1 MKDIIPYVILNPN
14 MKRPFRVA
22 LPPVDFWST
31 KIRRREH
38 FQFLKI
44 NHGFFGH
51 VAEISTDSNF
61 PQTPEDLASKMYDGR
76 GHYHTKVDKSTYT
89 HAVCSLWHTIRTK
102 KPNIH
107 LGVSDSNGFA
117 WLQHGDTKHGKSPD
131 HSALVNLT
139 TGTTINYIHGG
150 IFRHYAVT
158 DEMEILFK
166 ELNTEDVN
174 LIVVGPAYCKDYI
187 SKLVNFTHVPIP
199 TTNALNE
206 LDFILKLIESKFD
219 KNKHNVIIGSCALV
233 AYPLCE
239 RLIKNNKLNSTFIDV
254 GRALDYYIRKQ
265 LKQPWLKGHTVHK
278 WAPVVRKIR
287 NSKNQKT
294 VNRNSI

>member
-1 MKDIIPYVILNPN
+1 
-14 MKRPFRVA
+14 
-22 LPPVDFWST
+22 
-31 KIRRREH
+31 
-38 FQFLKI
+38 
-44 NHGFFGH
+44 
-51 VAEISTDSNF
+51 
-61 PQTPEDLASKMYDGR
+61 
-76 GHYHTKVDKSTYT
+76 
-89 HAVCSLWHTIRTK
+89 
-102 KPNIH
+102 
-107 LGVSDSNGFA
+107 
-117 WLQHGDTKHGKSPD
+117 
-131 HSALVNLT
+131 
-139 TGTTINYIHGG
+139 
-150 IFRHYAVT
+150 
-158 DEMEILFK
+158 
-166 ELNTEDVN
+166 
-174 LIVVGPAYCKDYI
+174 
-187 SKLVNFTHVPIP
+187 VPIP